1 MTHDE
6 VYPRLAELAGLHT
19 TTGDEGSL
27 RAHVGSCDVCRQ
39 RLETLQRLERQ
50 LGELGS
56 DAQASAVLAARL
68 SEIPS
73 VHPRGAASSPP
84 RRQRFRVAVAVASVA
99 VGIGGVFVAQ
109 RSGDAPEPRNLAFTA
124 TASPLRGS
132 IRIDR
137 PRPGN
142 VSVRLT
148 ASGMSHGEMYTL
160 WMIRPGQHL
169 AAASFEGDEGGA
181 CTITG
186 AAPDRRW
193 TEVMITR
200 AGKPAT
206 AANAVATV
214 EI

>member
-27 RAHVGSCDVCRQ
+27 RAHVGSCDVCHQ
-39 RLETLQRLERQ
+39 RLDTLQRLQRR
-50 LGELGS
+50 LGELGT
-56 DAQASAVLAARL
+56 DAPASAALAARL

-73 VHPRGAASSPP
+73 VHPRGAARPRP
-84 RRQRFRVAVAVASVA
+84 RRQRFRVAAVVASAA
-99 VGIGGVFVAQ
+99 VGIGGVVVAQ
-109 RSGDAPEPRNLAFTA
+109 RSSHAPEPRDLAFTA
-124 TASPLRGS
+124 TAGSLRGS
-132 IRIDR
+132 IRIDHA
-137 PRPGN
+137 RPGN
-142 VSVRLT
+142 VSIRLT
-148 ASGMSHGEMYTL
+148 AAGMSHGDLYTL

-169 AAASFEGDEGGA
+169 AAASFEGDDGGA
-181 CTITG
+181 CSITG

>member
-6 VYPRLAELAGLHT
+6 VYARLAELPGLHT
-19 TTGDEGSL
+19 TTGDEASL
-27 RAHVGSCDVCRQ
+27 RAHVGTCGVCRQ
-39 RLETLQRLERQ
+39 RLDTLQRLERH

-56 DAQASAVLAARL
+56 DAPASAALAARL
-68 SEIPS
+68 AEIPS
-73 VHPRGAASSPP
+73 VHPRGAASPP
-84 RRQRFRVAVAVASVA
+84 RRRQRFRVAAAVVSVA
-99 VGIGGVFVAQ
+99 VGIGGVVVVQ
-109 RSGDAPEPRNLAFTA
+109 RSGHAPAPRDLAFA
-124 TASPLRGS
+124 ASASPLRGS
-132 IRIDR
+132 IRIDHL
-137 PRPGN
+137 RPGN